1 MFSMWVKKNKSCYFF
16 FIKKLTN
23 NYYFLPKKIKNNE
36 QRLIVFC
43 LTAPNLKT
51 QIYALDL
58 LSFRDD
64 FLHDSLDFNSVFS
77 FFLREISKAH
87 NLNVIVSVQYF
98 TLISTSYNWQVS
110 NYAAKLSTALSICS
124 TWFHYYI
131 FPLSLFHFFI
141 RQRWKRN
148 CHLKW
153 QSARGRRKS

>member
-23 NYYFLPKKIKNNE
+23 NYYFLPKKIKNHE

-77 FFLREISKAH
+77 FFLREISKARNCFSSIFH
-87 NLNVIVSVQYF
+87 PDFHVLQLTSKQLCSKVFYSFVYL
-98 TLISTSYNWQVS
+98 LIMVWLLHFS
-110 NYAAKLSTALSICS
+110 
-124 TWFHYYI
+124 
-131 FPLSLFHFFI
+131 PLFI